1 MTVEDNKKGAIEFDQ
16 TTLTPFSDAS
26 KEGDMVDMIR
36 KIMSGQPDTN
46 GSEPQSS
53 DTTVVKKVEAVLKA
67 EGESDDD
74 VEPTKTSDKLDGRTR
89 DYRSTVSRITDGK
102 KKKSGEGIDGRTKSY
117 KTTMS
122 RINTR
127 RARKRG

>member
-1 MTVEDNKKGAIEFDQ
+1 MEDEKSNAVEFGSM

-36 KIMSGQPDTN
+36 KIMSGQSDTN
-46 GSEPQSS
+46 GSKPQSS
-53 DTTVVKKVEAVLKA
+53 DTTVVKKVETALKA
-67 EGESDDD
+67 EGESDV
-74 VEPTKTSDKLDGRTR
+74 VEPKKTPDKIDGRTR

-102 KKKSGEGIDGRTKSY
+102 KKKSGQGIDGRTKSY
-117 KTTMS
+117 KTTMN